1 MEKEIKIK
9 VGDKVLLKN
18 ERGENWNSDG
28 DMDKYKG
35 KVVTV
40 SGFIPF
46 NSDSFYIKED
56 EDDEDAKSTFTGR
69 WIFDIDDIE
78 KVITDDFTLDNL
90 QFADIVTTRNG
101 ERYVVAEGRIYG
113 EGSDYKL
120 DCDDLS
126 DVYDEH
132 LICINSWGS
141 NNSYFDIM
149 KVERAGQVIWERSE
163 EVKEVKEMTIAEIS
177 EALGYEVKVVKE
189 TEK

>member
-1 MEKEIKIK
+1 
-9 VGDKVLLKN
+9 
-18 ERGENWNSDG
+18 
-28 DMDKYKG
+28 MDKYIG
-35 KVVTV
+35 EVVTV
-40 SGFIPF
+40 SDVFGIAGEFF
-46 NSDSFYIKED
+46 NIEED
-56 EDDEDAKSTFTGR
+56 VDYDKFFRDKWVFG
-69 WIFDIDDIE
+69 IDDIE
-78 KVITDDFTLDNL
+78 RVMTDNFTLNDL

-149 KVERAGQVIWERSE
+149 KVERSGQVIWERSE
-163 EVKEVKEMTIAEIS
+163 EVKEMTIAEIC

-189 TEK
+189 K

>member
-18 ERGENWNSDG
+18 RRGENWSSDG
-28 DMDKYKG
+28 DMDKYMG

-40 SGFIPF
+40 RALFPF
-46 NSDSFYIKED
+46 NSNSFYIKED
-56 EDDEDAKSTFTGR
+56 EDDEKAKSAFTGR

-78 KVITDDFTLDNL
+78 RIVYGKFTLNDL

-101 ERYVVAEGRIYG
+101 ERYVVTDGRIYG
-113 EGSDYKL
+113 ESSDCKL

-126 DVYDEH
+126 EDYDEN

-141 NNSYFDIM
+141 INSYFDIM
-149 KVERAGQVIWERSE
+149 KVERAGQVIWERPE
-163 EVKEVKEMTIAEIS
+163 PEVKEMTIAEIS

-189 TEK
+189 K